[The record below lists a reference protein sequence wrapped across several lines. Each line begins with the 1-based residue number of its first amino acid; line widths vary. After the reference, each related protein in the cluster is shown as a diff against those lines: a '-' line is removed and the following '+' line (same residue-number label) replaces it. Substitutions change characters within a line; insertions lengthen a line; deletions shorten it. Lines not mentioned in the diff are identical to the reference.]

1 MVNEEHL
8 RHMIKMSMY
17 DTDDGKECKPME
29 QYARKDYVSLRM
41 LGSFVAGTIGF
52 GLLFAMWILYT
63 MDELME
69 GLNSMDIQG
78 TLISIVAVYLIFMV
92 IYLTITYLV
101 YNARYTRGRKK
112 VKKYYNSVKKLNRI
126 YEREDKLKMS
136 DNKAWD

>member
-52 GLLFAMWILYT
+52 GLLFAMWVLYT
-63 MDELME
+63 MNELME

-78 TLISIVAVYLIFMV
+78 TLISIIIVYLIFMA
-92 IYLTITYLV
+92 IYLTITYFV
-101 YNARYTRGRKK
+101 YNARYTSGRKK

>member
-52 GLLFAMWILYT
+52 LLLFAMWVLYT

-78 TLISIVAVYLIFMV
+78 TLISIITVYLIFMV
-92 IYLTITYLV
+92 LYLTVTYLV
-101 YNARYTRGRKK
+101 YNGRYTRGRKK
-112 VKKYYNSVKKLNRI
+112 VKKYYNNVKKLNRI

-136 DNKAWD
+136 DNKVWD